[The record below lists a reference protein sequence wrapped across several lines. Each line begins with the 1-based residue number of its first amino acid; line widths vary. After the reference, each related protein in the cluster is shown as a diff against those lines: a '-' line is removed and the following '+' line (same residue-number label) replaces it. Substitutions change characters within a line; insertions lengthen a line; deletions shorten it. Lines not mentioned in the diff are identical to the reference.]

1 MGKHLSANATVA
13 AHGAVVITVSDTTV
27 IPTTRAIYVG
37 TSGNIRVQTA
47 EGQDITFSNVP
58 VGVFPLQVEKV
69 FSTSTTASNLIAL
82 Y

>member
-1 MGKHLSANATVA
+1 MGKHLSANATVS
-13 AHGAVVITVSDTTV
+13 AHGAVAITVSDTTL

-47 EGQDITFSNVP
+47 EGQDVTFINVP

-69 FSTSTTASNLIAL
+69 FSTSTTATNLIAL

>member
-1 MGKHLSANATVA
+1 MGKHLSANATVS
-13 AHGAVVITVSDTTV
+13 AHGAVAITVSDTTL

>member
-1 MGKHLSANATVA
+1 MGKHLSANATVS
-13 AHGAVVITVSDTTV
+13 AHGAVAITLSDTVV

-47 EGQDITFSNVP
+47 DGQDVTFANVP

-69 FSTSTTASNLIAL
+69 YSTSTTASDLIAL